1 MGVANFDFLFMGE
14 EGHIVMKK
22 LFSFFYLVVILTFV
36 STPIAYCNSFKD
48 GFINNVAMLGS
59 TEIEREQQGILSGK
73 QRQDIFVDKNYD
85 FSKIHK
91 MLFKIIIPNGAERYI
106 DDSSISR
113 TYTNILENAFRG
125 KKVELDSLT
134 NMKLKLLRAYPN
146 LVNMPKNDQ
155 TTIFSKFAESNY
167 DAVLTINILGYSQT
181 NGSNVGIEY
190 TVNDIKTFVKVF
202 NDEDFRVQVRNK
214 TKREL
219 LNDMTNKFKSEFF
232 KAVNNSK
239 QKQ

>member
-1 MGVANFDFLFMGE
+1 
-14 EGHIVMKK
+14 MKK
-22 LFSFFYLVVILTFV
+22 LCSFFYLVTMLTFV
-36 STPIAYCNSFKD
+36 FSSVVYSNSFKD
-48 GFINNVAMLGS
+48 GSVNNFAMLGS
-59 TEIEREQQGILSGK
+59 TEIESEQQRILSGK

-106 DDSSISR
+106 DESSISR
-113 TYTNILENAFRG
+113 TYTVILEDAFRG
-125 KKVELDSLT
+125 KIVELDSLA
-134 NMKLKLLRAYPN
+134 NMKRKLLRAYPN

-155 TTIFSKFAESNY
+155 ITIFSKFAESNY
-167 DAVLTINILGYSQT
+167 DAVLTVNILGYSQT
-181 NGSNVGIEY
+181 NESNVGIEY

-202 NDEDFRVQVRNK
+202 KDEDFRVQVRNK
-214 TKREL
+214 SKREL

-239 QKQ
+239 QKR